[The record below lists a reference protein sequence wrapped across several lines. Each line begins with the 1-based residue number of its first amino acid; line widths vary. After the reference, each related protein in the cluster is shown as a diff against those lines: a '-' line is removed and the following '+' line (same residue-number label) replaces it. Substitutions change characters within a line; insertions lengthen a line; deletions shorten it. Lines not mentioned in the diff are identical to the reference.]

1 MNSNLLDVWNLNSLW
16 KLLSSIKDGDKLSI
30 RGNLIQIDRTTPL
43 LFLKRKYYGDKRSDI
58 FNFIDYLFEITEH
71 HLKNETHIMKSV
83 DSFKRNIVSG
93 IKGLL
98 NLKETYKDDNSFL
111 SSFYSSLEKISLLK
125 IYYND
130 KEPEYELFV
139 DIESKILF
147 VSKNET
153 IYETLK
159 NLNNNN

>member
-16 KLLSSIKDGDKLSI
+16 KLLSSIKNGDKLSI
-30 RGNLIQIDRTTPL
+30 RGNLIQVDRNTSL

-58 FNFIDYLFEITEH
+58 FNFVDYLIEITEH
-71 HLKNETHIMKSV
+71 HLKNENHILKSA
-83 DSFKRNIVSG
+83 DSFKRNIIDG

-125 IYYND
+125 KYYKE
-130 KEPEYELFV
+130 KEPEYNLFV
-139 DIESKILF
+139 DVESKIIL
-147 VSKNET
+147 VGNNET
-153 IYETLK
+153 FMNSIT
-159 NLNNNN
+159 NINSN

>member
-16 KLLSSIKDGDKLSI
+16 KLLSSIKNGDKLSI
-30 RGNLIQIDRTTPL
+30 RGTLIEIHRGIPL
-43 LFLKRKYYGDKRSDI
+43 LFLKRKYYGDKRTDI

-71 HLKNETHIMKSV
+71 HLKNETHISKSV
-83 DSFKRNIVSG
+83 ESFKRNIIDG

-125 IYYND
+125 KYYNEND
-130 KEPEYELFV
+130 IEYNLFI
-139 DIESKILF
+139 DIESKIIL
-147 VSKNET
+147 VGNNET
-153 IYETLK
+153 FDK
-159 NLNNNN
+159 N

>member
-16 KLLSSIKDGDKLSI
+16 KLLSSIKNGDKLSI
-30 RGNLIQIDRTTPL
+30 RGTLIEIDRGIPL
-43 LFLKRKYYGDKRSDI
+43 LFLKRKYYGDKRTDI

-71 HLKNETHIMKSV
+71 HLKNENHVLKSV
-83 DSFKRNIVSG
+83 QSFKRNIIDG

-125 IYYND
+125 KYYNEND
-130 KEPEYELFV
+130 IEYNLFI
-139 DIESKILF
+139 DIESKIVLVGNNESF
-147 VSKNET
+147 DKN
-153 IYETLK
+153 
-159 NLNNNN
+159 

>member
-16 KLLSSIKDGDKLSI
+16 KLLSSIKNGDKLSI
-30 RGNLIQIDRTTPL
+30 RGNLIEIDRDTPL

-58 FNFIDYLFEITEH
+58 FNFVDYLIEITEH
-71 HLKNETHIMKSV
+71 HLKNENHILKSA
-83 DSFKRNIVSG
+83 DSFKRNIIDG

-125 IYYND
+125 KYY
-130 KEPEYELFV
+130 KEKEAEYNLFV
-139 DIESKILF
+139 DVESKIIL
-147 VSKNET
+147 VGNNET
-153 IYETLK
+153 FEDSISDIIS
-159 NLNNNN
+159 N

>member
-16 KLLSSIKDGDKLSI
+16 KLLSSIKNGDKLSI
-30 RGNLIQIDRTTPL
+30 RGNLIEIDRTKPL

-71 HLKNETHIMKSV
+71 HLKNETHILKSV
-83 DSFKRNIVSG
+83 HSFKRNIIDG

-98 NLKETYKDDNSFL
+98 NIKETYKDDNSFL

-125 IYYND
+125 QYY
-130 KEPEYELFV
+130 KEQEPEYNLFI
-139 DIESKILF
+139 DIESKIVL
-147 VSKNET
+147 VGKNET
-153 IYETLK
+153 IYDTLR
-159 NLNNNN
+159 NMNNKD

>member
-16 KLLSSIKDGDKLSI
+16 KLLSSIKNGDKLSI
-30 RGNLIQIDRTTPL
+30 RGNLIEIDRDIPL

-58 FNFIDYLFEITEH
+58 FNFVDYLIEITEH
-71 HLKNETHIMKSV
+71 HLKNENHILKSA
-83 DSFKRNIVSG
+83 DSFKRNIIDG

-125 IYYND
+125 KYYKE
-130 KEPEYELFV
+130 KEPEYNLFV
-139 DIESKILF
+139 DVESKIIL
-147 VSKNET
+147 VGNNET
-153 IYETLK
+153 FEDSITDI
-159 NLNNNN
+159 NSN

>member
-16 KLLSSIKDGDKLSI
+16 KLLSSIKNGDKLSI
-30 RGNLIQIDRTTPL
+30 RGNLIEIDRDTPL

-58 FNFIDYLFEITEH
+58 FNFVDYLIEITEH
-71 HLKNETHIMKSV
+71 HLKNENHILKSA
-83 DSFKRNIVSG
+83 DSFKRNIIDG

-125 IYYND
+125 KYYKE
-130 KEPEYELFV
+130 KEPEYNLFV
-139 DIESKILF
+139 DVESKIIL
-147 VSKNET
+147 VGNNET
-153 IYETLK
+153 FEDSITDI
-159 NLNNNN
+159 NSN

>member
-16 KLLSSIKDGDKLSI
+16 KLLSSIKNGDKLSI
-30 RGNLIQIDRTTPL
+30 RGTLIEIHRGIPL

-71 HLKNETHIMKSV
+71 HLKNETHISKSV
-83 DSFKRNIVSG
+83 ESFKRNIIDG

-125 IYYND
+125 KYYNEND
-130 KEPEYELFV
+130 SEYSLFI
-139 DIESKILF
+139 DIESKIIL
-147 VSKNET
+147 VGNNET
-153 IYETLK
+153 FDK
-159 NLNNNN
+159 N

>member
-16 KLLSSIKDGDKLSI
+16 KLLSSIKNGDKLSI
-30 RGNLIQIDRTTPL
+30 RGNLIEIDRDTPL

-58 FNFIDYLFEITEH
+58 FNFIDYLIEITEH
-71 HLKNETHIMKSV
+71 HLKNENHILKSA
-83 DSFKRNIVSG
+83 DSFKRNIIDG

-125 IYYND
+125 KYYKE
-130 KEPEYELFV
+130 KEPEYSLFV
-139 DIESKILF
+139 DVESKIIL
-147 VSKNET
+147 VGNNET
-153 IYETLK
+153 FEDSITDI
-159 NLNNNN
+159 NSN

>member
-16 KLLSSIKDGDKLSI
+16 KLLSSIKNGDKLSI
-30 RGNLIQIDRTTPL
+30 RGNLIEIDRDTPL

-58 FNFIDYLFEITEH
+58 FNFIDYLIEITEH
-71 HLKNETHIMKSV
+71 HLKNENHILKSA
-83 DSFKRNIVSG
+83 DSFKRNIIDG

-125 IYYND
+125 KYYKE
-130 KEPEYELFV
+130 KEPEYNLFV
-139 DIESKILF
+139 DVESKIIL
-147 VSKNET
+147 VGNNET
-153 IYETLK
+153 FMNSIT
-159 NLNNNN
+159 NINSN

>member
-16 KLLSSIKDGDKLSI
+16 KLLSSIKNGDKLSI
-30 RGNLIQIDRTTPL
+30 RGNLIEIDRDTPL

-58 FNFIDYLFEITEH
+58 FNFIDYLIEITEH
-71 HLKNETHIMKSV
+71 HLKNENHILKSA
-83 DSFKRNIVSG
+83 DSFKRNIIDG

-125 IYYND
+125 KYY
-130 KEPEYELFV
+130 KEREPEYNLFV
-139 DIESKILF
+139 DVESKIIL
-147 VSKNET
+147 VGNNET
-153 IYETLK
+153 FEDSITDI
-159 NLNNNN
+159 NSN